1 MHVPKSGSKQ
11 MADAKWKS
19 GTLVKVASGEQALR
33 VVGYD
38 SVGSVI
44 CELIEAQEKPLRLY
58 ASPPLLTKLGVE
70 H

>member
-1 MHVPKSGSKQ
+1 

-19 GTLVKVASGEQALR
+19 GTLVKVLSGEQAMR

-44 CELIEAQEKPLRLY
+44 CELIESQDRPLRIFT
-58 ASPPLLTKLGVE
+58 SPSLLTVLGVE
-70 H
+70 HLLKP

>member
-1 MHVPKSGSKQ
+1 

-19 GTLVKVASGEQALR
+19 GTLVKVLFGEQVLR

-44 CELIEAQEKPLRLY
+44 CELIESQDKPLRLH
-58 ASPPLLTKLGVE
+58 ASPSLLTELGVE

>member
-1 MHVPKSGSKQ
+1 
-11 MADAKWKS
+11 MADIKWKS
-19 GTLVKVASGEQALR
+19 GTLVKVLSSKQVLR

-44 CELIEAQEKPLRLY
+44 CELIENQDRPLRLY
-58 ASPPLLTKLGVE
+58 ASPSLLTKRGVE